1 MDPTNARASNIRKL
15 QPKERQNKKK
25 ANDMVLVKEED
36 HDDIETGLSSGR
48 LSDREPTEVSND
60 VTIKPKNEK
69 QKSER
74 STSLD
79 ATVFSAESSEASGAT
94 DNHTYGGSTLSQDD
108 KKSPLHTIIQSPTAS
123 ETHHDDILSTEQ
135 AELHRI
141 SDIDAYEG
149 STLEDKVDTFIRSHP
164 VVMINRTWCLFSVD
178 AINFLVVQLNV
189 PVHSIEVDV
198 HPQGKEILKYVSE
211 KRNYHTTPFIF
222 IQGEF
227 LGGFSE
233 VNALYAQG
241 KLQEDYLKDLSQADR
256 CEAFI
261 ANSNYAMTTYFW
273 FPDKVDGN
281 IVRLTGVLTFFASA
295 LCATLVH
302 WEQFFWAKYV
312 AYAIAIDFVL
322 RLLGGAKFSVFGR
335 FAMLLALPLEPI
347 PRMGRPK
354 QFATCCGIIFSGLGS
369 LAFLIPFP
377 YHDIVGSAFMGGL
390 AVAAGMEGF
399 LDFCVGCVMFRI
411 GVKLGIF
418 RGTS

>member
-1 MDPTNARASNIRKL
+1 MKHSRVDFTGSIQSVQADDA
-15 QPKERQNKKK
+15 E
-25 ANDMVLVKEED
+25 
-36 HDDIETGLSSGR
+36 DIEKGVVKKVNNNPPENGNPELPWYYQSDGEEKSQVSGDTD
-48 LSDREPTEVSND
+48 LDTTCNSNSGHDRNTPLDRVEEAEKAEVHV
-60 VTIKPKNEK
+60 VT
-69 QKSER
+69 
-74 STSLD
+74 
-79 ATVFSAESSEASGAT
+79 
-94 DNHTYGGSTLSQDD
+94 
-108 KKSPLHTIIQSPTAS
+108 
-123 ETHHDDILSTEQ
+123 
-135 AELHRI
+135 
-141 SDIDAYEG
+141 DIDAYEG
-149 STLEDKVDTFIRSHP
+149 STLGEKIDTLIASHP

>member
-1 MDPTNARASNIRKL
+1 MMHSRVDFTGTIQTDDAGDLEKGVIEIKENDNPPENGYPKIPDYKSDEADKSHRSHRSGETDLEISSSNSG
-15 QPKERQNKKK
+15 
-25 ANDMVLVKEED
+25 
-36 HDDIETGLSSGR
+36 HDLLD
-48 LSDREPTEVSND
+48 EVN
-60 VTIKPKNEK
+60 
-69 QKSER
+69 
-74 STSLD
+74 
-79 ATVFSAESSEASGAT
+79 SEAEEAEKAVVHVVT
-94 DNHTYGGSTLSQDD
+94 DIDSYNGSTLGEKIDT
-108 KKSPLHTIIQSPTAS
+108 LIAS
-123 ETHHDDILSTEQ
+123 H
-135 AELHRI
+135 A
-141 SDIDAYEG
+141 
-149 STLEDKVDTFIRSHP
+149 

-178 AINFLVVQLNV
+178 AINFLVLQLNV

-198 HPQGKEILKYVSE
+198 HPQGKEILQYVKE
-211 KRNYHTTPFIF
+211 KTNYHTTPYIF

-261 ANSNYAMTTYFW
+261 ANSNYEMSTYFW

-281 IVRLTGVLTFFASA
+281 VVRLTGVLTFFVSA
-295 LCATLVH
+295 LCAILVH
-302 WEQFFWAKYV
+302 WEQFFWARYM
-312 AYAIAIDFVL
+312 AYAIAVDFVL

-335 FAMLLALPLEPI
+335 FAMLLALPLDPI

-354 QFATCCGIIFSGLGS
+354 QFATCCGIMFSALGS
-369 LAFLIPFP
+369 LGFLMQFP

-390 AVAAGMEGF
+390 AVATGMEGF
-399 LDFCVGCVMFRI
+399 LDFCVGCLVFRI

>member
-1 MDPTNARASNIRKL
+1 MKMDPTNARASNIRKL

-178 AINFLVVQLNV
+178 AQNFLLQQIQV

-198 HPQGKEILKYVSE
+198 HPKGKEILKYV
-211 KRNYHTTPFIF
+211 KKKTKHYTTPAIF
-222 IQGEF
+222 IRGEF
-227 LGGFSE
+227 LGGFKE
-233 VNALYAQG
+233 INILYAEG
-241 KLQEDYLKDLSQADR
+241 KLQKYYLKDLSQVKDDQRDAIILSK
-256 CEAFI
+256 A
-261 ANSNYAMTTYFW
+261 TPYFW
-273 FPDKVDGN
+273 FPEKVDGN
-281 IVRLTGVLTFFASA
+281 VVRITGAMTSFASGI
-295 LCATLVH
+295 CAFLVH
-302 WEQFFWAKYV
+302 YLFWARYIG
-312 AYAIAIDFVL
+312 YALAIDFVL
-322 RLLGGAKFSVFGR
+322 RLLGGAKFSLFGR
-335 FAMLLALPLEPI
+335 IAMLTAVHLEPM

-354 QFATCCGIIFSGLGS
+354 QFATCCGVMFSGLGS
-369 LAFLIPFP
+369 LAFLVPFP
-377 YHDIVGSAFMGGL
+377 YHDVVGSVLMSIL
-390 AVAAGMEGF
+390 CVASGMEGF
-399 LDFCVGCVMFRI
+399 LDFCVGCVFFRL
-411 GVKLGIF
+411 GVIFGIF